1 MVEQKEVPTY
11 YAVCVMKEDQGSGVN
26 GVVKFIQRHGEKV
39 HIQAHLTGL
48 APGLHGFHVH
58 EFGNLTNGCVTA
70 GAHYNP
76 NKLTHGAPTDE
87 VRHVG
92 DLGNIE
98 AKEDGTGVL
107 ELEDHQIM
115 IYGEVNSV
123 IGRAMVVHKNVDDLG
138 RGNDEESKKTGNA
151 GARLAC
157 GVIGL
162 SGPLEFT
169 KL

>member
-1 MVEQKEVPTY
+1 
-11 YAVCVMKEDQGSGVN
+11 
-26 GVVKFIQRHGEKV
+26 
-39 HIQAHLTGL
+39 LTGL
-48 APGLHGFHVH
+48 TPGLHGFHVH

-70 GAHYNP
+70 GAHFNP
-76 NKLTHGAPTDE
+76 NKVVHGGPKDE

-98 AKEDGTGVL
+98 AKDDGTGIL
-107 ELEDHQIM
+107 QLDDHMIM
-115 IYGEVNSV
+115 IYGDLNNI
-123 IGRAMVVHKNVDDLG
+123 IGRAMVVHKNTDDLG
-138 RGNDEESKKTGNA
+138 KGDDEESKKTGNA